1 MARPYIL
8 ARDLE
13 ITYNAGKSNEFKALT
28 GANTDI
34 YKGEYII
41 LFGPSGSGKSTL
53 MYAVMG
59 SLPPSGGSLLIGGD
73 DIYAYETERRT
84 YYQRNVMG
92 IIYQQFNLIPSLIVR
107 DNVALPQ
114 IFAGIDKK
122 TRDRRAQAILDR
134 FGVGMVA
141 DKIPAMLSGG
151 QQQRVSV
158 SRSMVNDPEILL
170 ADEPTGNL
178 DSIST
183 EQVMNK
189 IREINHEGK
198 TIMMVSHNAAHLP
211 EAHRVFYIRDGKI
224 VRMVVNPQ
232 RKQIKK
238 VEEGETLVT
247 ELEQLARLY
256 PYDSLEMLRVRSI
269 RNYITQD
276 FNFDQLE
283 RLSAFIERL
292 VLGKMSRSQFIHL
305 LAQKYSDGGIG
316 VNKIEAKNMA
326 TRIQKIL
333 DASQDI
339 RKFRS
344 GRNLDL
350 AFIYQHKFL
359 KRIERH
365 LLKEFGIKL
374 SVNQRTNL
382 EDALLNR
389 LSGAITDDE
398 LIQSFSVSGKL
409 GGVGLHIK
417 TAYKVASYF
426 EKLLA
431 QGVSHEHVG
440 GEV

>member
-1 MARPYIL
+1 
-8 ARDLE
+8 
-13 ITYNAGKSNEFKALT
+13 
-28 GANTDI
+28 
-34 YKGEYII
+34 
-41 LFGPSGSGKSTL
+41 
-53 MYAVMG
+53 
-59 SLPPSGGSLLIGGD
+59 
-73 DIYAYETERRT
+73 
-84 YYQRNVMG
+84 MG